1 MFVMF
6 HVNPGSSPRVRPFAR
21 PAASCPERGHDR
33 RRRHPALAAAVTLGA
48 MLLAACVSAPAPRP
62 DTAQRAANKSTLPSD
77 IASCIET
84 MAQLASSDPAQQAD
98 IFFAIEREYTSAP
111 TTANSL
117 RYALALAIP
126 DHPASNP
133 TAAKQALQTLLAN
146 PEKLTEEERG
156 LATVAL
162 NETEE
167 RLRLES
173 DNSRLLATLDGRS
186 RAQANSDRRTQAQ
199 VEENVRLRKS
209 LEEAQQK
216 LDAIRDIEKRS
227 IIERSPTPPGSPPTV
242 GSRDALP
249 EAQSSTVGR

>member
-1 MFVMF
+1 VFATF
-6 HVNPGSSPRVRPFAR
+6 HVSADVSPGQKNPVECGVA
-21 PAASCPERGHDR
+21 R
-33 RRRHPALAAAVTLGA
+33 RRRRPGLTAAVALGA
-48 MLLAACVSAPAPRP
+48 TLLGACVSAPAPRQDP
-62 DTAQRAANKSTLPSD
+62 MERTAYKSAVSD
-77 IASCIET
+77 EITSCIET
-84 MAQLASSDPAQQAD
+84 MARLASSDPAQQAD

-117 RYALALAIP
+117 RYALALAVP
-126 DHPASNP
+126 DHPSSNP

-146 PEKLTEEERG
+146 PEKLTQEERG

-227 IIERSPTPPGSPPTV
+227 IIERSPTPPGSSPTV

>member
-1 MFVMF
+1 VFASF
-6 HVNPGSSPRVRPFAR
+6 HM
-21 PAASCPERGHDR
+21 
-33 RRRHPALAAAVTLGA
+33 TLGPDSPGGRGA
-48 MLLAACVSAPAPRP
+48 GSRSRRPLLIAVVAVGAVLLGACVSAPAPRP
-62 DTAQRAANKSTLPSD
+62 EPVQHGANKSVLSEGD

-84 MAQLASSDPAQQAD
+84 MARLASSDPAQQAD

-133 TAAKQALQTLLAN
+133 TAAKQALQTLLAA
-146 PEKLTEEERG
+146 PEKLTPEERG
-156 LATVAL
+156 LATLAL
-162 NETEE
+162 NDTEE

-227 IIERSPTPPGSPPTV
+227 IIERSPSPPGSPPTV
-242 GSRDALP
+242 GSSRDALP
-249 EAQSSTVGR
+249 EAQSSTAGR